1 MKNPLAMPIH
11 KAEFERAYE
20 EIKEYTNNI
29 NFPLEEIDLLEW
41 NRGPFGNEIFSFF
54 YRRFTAYTLGL
65 LDVQDGHR
73 ILNIGCGMG
82 SEEKNLVNL
91 YRGVDLLSID
101 ISLNMIRAAVNSKCP
116 SELFLSAAEE
126 LPFKSAVFDRIV
138 TREVIEHVASPA
150 MMIQE
155 IGRCLKPE
163 GIAVITT
170 EFEPSFGPSHLYSAF
185 RSKIL
190 APLFGIE
197 IPGPAYKDRAP
208 SINDLRQLLSASN
221 LVLDRVIWDG
231 AMYQFCGS
239 LFWQRLFRSKIV
251 SIARFFSRLEN
262 EGSIDR
268 YFCDQIK
275 FVIRKPAEGET
286 SGAKTYSRIGV
297 ADKSEEKKTEKQGVK
312 RFRSYLFTYTD
323 RILLF
328 FYNVIMLPLATLL
341 VSYRIILG
349 KPKLYEKLMIDD
361 RLAEYLGPE
370 KI

>member
-1 MKNPLAMPIH
+1 MRDPSAMQTH
-11 KAEFERAYE
+11 KADFEKAYE
-20 EIKEYTNNI
+20 EIKDDTRNI
-29 NFPLEEIDLLEW
+29 SFPLEEIGLFEW
-41 NRGPFGNEIFSFF
+41 NRGPFGNEIYSFF
-54 YRRFTAYTLGL
+54 YKRFTVHVLGL
-65 LDVQDGHR
+65 LKVKNGHR
-73 ILNIGCGMG
+73 ILNVGCGMG

-101 ISLNMIRAAVNSKCP
+101 ISLNMIRAAVKSNCP

-138 TREVIEHVASPA
+138 AREVIEHVASPA

-170 EFEPSFGPSHLYSAF
+170 EFEPSFGPGHLYSTF

-197 IPGPAYKDRAP
+197 VPGPAYKDRAP

-239 LFWQRLFRSKIV
+239 LSWQRLFRSKIV
-251 SIARFFSRLEN
+251 SIASFFSRLEN

-286 SGAKTYSRIGV
+286 SGAKTNSRLSV
-297 ADKSEEKKTEKQGVK
+297 ADRSQEKKIEKHGVK

-323 RILLF
+323 RVLLF
-328 FYNVIMLPLATLL
+328 FYNVTMLLLATLL
-341 VSYRIILG
+341 VSYKIIVG
-349 KPKLYEKLMIDD
+349 KPKLYEKLLIDD